1 MDEKELLQIIR
12 QAAKDRTT
20 SLSLSQKGLTV
31 LPLEIGE
38 LTYLTYLDLSQNQL
52 TSLPPEI
59 SNLVNLTI
67 LTINRNQLTSLPP
80 EIGNLVNLTH
90 LIIWNNQLT
99 RLPPEIGNLVNLTTL
114 NLDGNQL
121 TSLPPEIGNL
131 VNLVSLT
138 FPNNQLTSLPPE
150 IGNLVNLTNLEPHG
164 NPLPIPP
171 EIRELKDKPAEI
183 INYYLQHLA
192 ATEKKSLN
200 EAKVLIVGQGGVG
213 KTSLVKRL
221 VDGKYNPQE
230 SKTEGIDIR
239 RWHININDNHI
250 RLNIWDFGG
259 QEIMHAT
266 HQFFLTKRSL
276 YVLVLD
282 GRQGEQ
288 ESRIEYWLKLI
299 QSFGGDSPIIVV
311 INKIDQQRLDIDR
324 RGLQSK
330 YETIKAFIETS
341 CEKNVGF
348 AELKGIV
355 TSEVGKLEHTHDQ
368 LLNSWFAIKTKLE
381 EMKQNYI
388 SLEEYQSMCK
398 AENIDDE
405 LSQKTLIR
413 FLHDLGTI
421 LSFQDDLR
429 LSETNVLNP
438 EWVTNGVYRILNSNE
453 LFHSKGILAIE
464 KLGGILDSREYPKN
478 KHGFII
484 DMMVK
489 FELCFGFEGNKE
501 FLIPDLLSKEEPDLN
516 WPYDNSL
523 AFQYHYNFLPGSVI
537 SRFIV
542 RMHQFISR
550 NTYWRTGV
558 VLNHKD
564 NKALVKADLED
575 RKIFIYVTGKQQTRR
590 SFLEIIRADF
600 DRIHSTIP
608 KIEAKEKV
616 PLPGREDIVAD
627 YNHLL
632 DLEGLG
638 EETFVPEGLKERV
651 SVKKL
656 LDGIET
662 EESRKEKRGERERG
676 DRLQQMSPPPS
687 PPNPTSRNNPWLSG
701 SFYLFAFVVVVA
713 ASALVG
719 IYVSWKALPVVLIA
733 GLLAI
738 TVVGALQL
746 RNDDRFSDEGFLTLM
761 IEFLRSLNLLRS
773 GESPDQLEER
783 KGRKTLPPKKPASA
797 AKQ

>member
-1 MDEKELLQIIR
+1 MDEKVLLQVIKE
-12 QAAKDRTT
+12 AAKDGV
-20 SLSLSQKGLTV
+20 K
-31 LPLEIGE
+31 E
-38 LTYLTYLDLSQNQL
+38 LDLSGKEL

-59 SNLVNLTI
+59 GKLVNLQI
-67 LTINRNQLTSLPP
+67 LYLNNNQLTALPP
-80 EIGNLVNLTH
+80 EIGNLVNLTR
-90 LIIWNNQLT
+90 LYLYSNQLT
-99 RLPPEIGNLVNLTTL
+99 ALPPEIGNLVNLTYLHLSINRLTALRPEIGKLINLQDLYL
-114 NLDGNQL
+114 NNNQL
-121 TSLPPEIGNL
+121 TALPPEIGKLINL
-131 VNLVSLT
+131 RDLILHT
-138 FPNNQLTSLPPE
+138 NQ
-150 IGNLVNLTNLEPHG
+150 
-164 NPLPIPP
+164 LPIPP
-171 EIRELKDKPAEI
+171 EILELADKPDEI
-183 INYYLQHLA
+183 INYYLQHLTT
-192 ATEKKSLN
+192 TEKKSLN
-200 EAKVLIVGQGGVG
+200 EAKMLIVGQGGVG

-221 VDGKYNPQE
+221 IDSKYNPLE

-239 RWHININDNHI
+239 RWHIEVAGNQI
-250 RLNIWDFGG
+250 RMNIWDFGG

-324 RGLQSK
+324 RGLQGK

-341 CEKNVGF
+341 CEKDIGF
-348 AELKGIV
+348 KELRDIL
-355 TSEVGKLEHTHDQ
+355 TREVGKLEHTHDQ

-398 AENIDDE
+398 AENINDD

-413 FLHDLGTI
+413 FLHDLGTV

-453 LFHSKGILAIE
+453 LFQSKGVLAIGD
-464 KLGGILDSREYPKN
+464 LNRILDSREYPKN
-478 KHGFII
+478 KHVFII
-484 DMMVK
+484 EMMKK
-489 FELCFGFEGNKE
+489 FELCFGFEGDEK
-501 FLIPDLLSKEEPDLN
+501 FLIPDLLSKEEPYLN
-516 WPYDNSL
+516 WDYDNGL

-542 RMHQFISR
+542 RMHQFIAS

-558 VLNHKD
+558 VLKHKD
-564 NKALVKADLED
+564 NKALVKADLDD
-575 RKIFIYVTGKQQTRR
+575 RKIFIYVTGKEQTRR
-590 SFLEIIRADF
+590 SFLEIIRADY
-600 DRIHSTIP
+600 DRIHNTIP

-616 PLPGREDIVAD
+616 PLPGHDGVVAD

-632 DLEGLG
+632 DLESLG
-638 EETFVPEGLKERV
+638 EETFVPEGLKEKV

-662 EESRKEKRGERERG
+662 EEARREKREERG
-676 DRLQQMSPPPS
+676 RGDMLQQTSMP
-687 PPNPTSRNNPWLSG
+687 PPNPINRNNPWVSG
-701 SFYLFAFVVVVA
+701 SFYLFAYIVVFATCVFA
-713 ASALVG
+713 A
-719 IYVSWKALPVVLIA
+719 IYLPWKAVPVVFIA
-733 GLLAI
+733 ALLVI
-738 TVVGALQL
+738 TAVGALQL
-746 RNDDRFSDEGFLTLM
+746 KNDDRFSDEGFLTLM
-761 IEFLRSLNLLRS
+761 LEVLKRLTLLN
-773 GESPDQLEER
+773 GGKSPDKLAEPKER
-783 KGRKTLPPKKPASA
+783 KALPPKKNARA